1 MTTSGGVSRTI
12 SYDYDV
18 LGNKR
23 SMITPGAKT
32 VLYGY
37 DSLSRLSTVTHPDG
51 AVTTFGY
58 DKVGNRQSV
67 TRATSTGTV
76 FSTTAYTYDP
86 LNRLTDIVNRDGNN
100 AIVSSYHYQL
110 RADGKRLSV
119 TDGTGTTTYSYDDQV
134 KLTLEAGPYATIAYA
149 YDNVGNRLTRMVTSA
164 ATGSGTTLVN
174 GVTNTAYDA
183 NDRIIGHT
191 YDANGS
197 ETTVNGQTA
206 SYDFENHLVSLGSAA
221 NYVYD
226 ADGNRYSVASAGTT
240 TSYVVDTSLPYAS
253 VVEEYSS
260 ATPSARYDYGDD
272 LVRMDRG
279 GIYYYLYDGLGST
292 RQLVNTSGGV
302 TDSYGYSAFGEM
314 ASHTGSTVNPFLFNA
329 QQFDGASGNYF
340 LRARYYDQSAGRF
353 ISQDP
358 FGGSDG
364 DPISLH
370 RYLYAGN
377 DPVDMVDPGGQDETL
392 FGVSMST
399 AVYSSLIGGTFS
411 AAFGAW
417 DTALNGGSSVDVL
430 KSTAIGFALGAA
442 LGYGSTVQ
450 VLSAASR
457 LIGIGFAISGAA
469 GSYKAYQQGNTVLA
483 IYRGMAST
491 LGFTGSAGIIRS
503 FLDDQTQVVPRT
515 ANDAALGPN
524 AVPQQANGGAGGR
537 QVNPVQLA
545 EFNRDLAAAQAQRA
559 TDIRTDQPQVNANGN
574 LVGNNRPDLQYT
586 LNLCGCHSPV
596 LAPLPVLAYSALSG
610 AETL

>member
-1 MTTSGGVSRTI
+1 M
-12 SYDYDV
+12 
-18 LGNKR
+18 
-23 SMITPGAKT
+23 
-32 VLYGY
+32 
-37 DSLSRLSTVTHPDG
+37 
-51 AVTTFGY
+51 
-58 DKVGNRQSV
+58 
-67 TRATSTGTV
+67 
-76 FSTTAYTYDP
+76 
-86 LNRLTDIVNRDGNN
+86 
-100 AIVSSYHYQL
+100 
-110 RADGKRLSV
+110 
-119 TDGTGTTTYSYDDQV
+119 
-134 KLTLEAGPYATIAYA
+134 
-149 YDNVGNRLTRMVTSA
+149 
-164 ATGSGTTLVN
+164 
-174 GVTNTAYDA
+174 
-183 NDRIIGHT
+183 
-191 YDANGS
+191 
-197 ETTVNGQTA
+197 
-206 SYDFENHLVSLGSAA
+206 
-221 NYVYD
+221 
-226 ADGNRYSVASAGTT
+226 
-240 TSYVVDTSLPYAS
+240 
-253 VVEEYSS
+253 
-260 ATPSARYDYGDD
+260 
-272 LVRMDRG
+272 
-279 GIYYYLYDGLGST
+279 
-292 RQLVNTSGGV
+292 
-302 TDSYGYSAFGEM
+302 
-314 ASHTGSTVNPFLFNA
+314 
-329 QQFDGASGNYF
+329 
-340 LRARYYDQSAGRF
+340 GRF

-358 FGGSDG
+358 FGGSDA

-377 DPVDMVDPGGQDETL
+377 DPVDMIDPGGQDETL

-491 LGFTGSAGIIRS
+491 LGFIGSAGIIRS

-586 LNLCGCHSPV
+586 LNGRRV
-596 LAPLPVLAYSALSG
+596 YIEYDGTARSG
-610 AETL
+610 PSRSGPHASRLRANDPQGLIILKEFNGGGLTRSVNGGTESGTPPMVDASGDQDNE